1 MLLCF
6 NCRALLG
13 YHYIHGKKSG
23 TLAYQAAKRFYSLM
37 IIGSINLANK
47 VFQCVL
53 MRIFC
58 GYLSNFWRKFTKF
71 LLKNLIVL
79 VFNLPIFVHI
89 FSVPFQASIDREGKC
104 YKFIKNKW
112 NSHKDLIICQIVTML
127 SMKCSYSELVALC
140 EKCPN
145 TEAFLVRIFPHS
157 DWIRRDTTDQ
167 KELRIWTL
175 LT

>member
-1 MLLCF
+1 
-6 NCRALLG
+6 
-13 YHYIHGKKSG
+13 
-23 TLAYQAAKRFYSLM
+23 
-37 IIGSINLANK
+37 
-47 VFQCVL
+47 

-89 FSVPFQASIDREGKC
+89 FSVPSQASIDREGKC

-175 LT
+175 LTCDLSLLASWFSVLVKPSYFHGLIIRDQFHLCMEILHWYLCTHLKGPNN